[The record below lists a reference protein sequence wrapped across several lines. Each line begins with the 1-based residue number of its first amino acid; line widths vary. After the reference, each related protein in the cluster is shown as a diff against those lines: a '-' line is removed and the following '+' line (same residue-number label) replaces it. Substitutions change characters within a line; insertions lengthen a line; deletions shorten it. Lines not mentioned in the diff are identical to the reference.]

1 MGPMDNKYSHS
12 SSEEYWHSLDKSL
25 SDALES
31 EDFNKISNDLEKA
44 ITVGIQSAGKGLSLG
59 VSALN
64 NALVQLGLNTP
75 ARPAD
80 DPKLVEKNPSFK
92 KKLVGY
98 RFGQTLPVVMSPLVL
113 IGLLLSVFGASTG
126 AGIISLLFGAFL
138 VGSFAF
144 ARHQIKQLNDKNN
157 RFKRYLAELGSST
170 VVTVRD
176 LALAVASDDETVVK
190 DLKDMISKNDF
201 KQARLVEQDS
211 IFILDNKTYQEY
223 KAFKKERSLEEQSQS
238 PKAHLSLSTDEEES
252 LATIKFHA
260 NKLFTLS
267 KEVRGDAANKVAKL
281 GELSRDIYLQATD
294 KPEGISLL
302 DRYTEY
308 YLPLSVELVKRYI
321 QYSNQSEQN
330 SKVRDSLENIDH
342 SLSALDQAFT
352 ELLEKLNALSLADLN
367 SDITVLK
374 TMLKQEGLLGKDF
387 IV

>member
-1 MGPMDNKYSHS
+1 M
-12 SSEEYWHSLDKSL
+12 
-25 SDALES
+25 
-31 EDFNKISNDLEKA
+31 
-44 ITVGIQSAGKGLSLG
+44 
-59 VSALN
+59 
-64 NALVQLGLNTP
+64 
-75 ARPAD
+75 
-80 DPKLVEKNPSFK
+80 
-92 KKLVGY
+92 
-98 RFGQTLPVVMSPLVL
+98 
-113 IGLLLSVFGASTG
+113 
-126 AGIISLLFGAFL
+126 
-138 VGSFAF
+138 
-144 ARHQIKQLNDKNN
+144 
-157 RFKRYLAELGSST
+157 
-170 VVTVRD
+170 
-176 LALAVASDDETVVK
+176 
-190 DLKDMISKNDF
+190 
-201 KQARLVEQDS
+201 
-211 IFILDNKTYQEY
+211 DNKTYQEY

-308 YLPLSVELVKRYI
+308 YLPLCVELVKRYI

-387 IV
+387 RV